1 MSNPF
6 KYGTVVSGED
16 FANRDKE
23 LRELASKLK
32 ETVRIFLVAPRRY
45 GKTSLIKNVLGMLQK
60 EGMLTAYVDLYWAT
74 SSREFMELYLSNVI
88 RG

>member
-23 LRELASKLK
+23 LRELASRLK

-45 GKTSLIKNVLGMLQK
+45 GKTSLIKNKSMPQI
-60 EGMLTAYVDLYWAT
+60 
-74 SSREFMELYLSNVI
+74 YLSKEERRQDIKQTDVCFDI
-88 RG
+88 SMKKT